1 MPSIVLVALGGG
13 LGAACRFILSSQ
25 MARLFGTAFPYGTL
39 TVNLLGGFLMGALV
53 AWLALRV
60 DGGASLRAFLG
71 VGVLGG
77 FTTFSAFSL
86 EVMLLIERQAWL
98 AAAVYMTVSV
108 MASVLA
114 LALGAALVRG
124 LA

>member
-1 MPSIVLVALGGG
+1 MPTIMLVALGGG
-13 LGAACRFILSSQ
+13 LGAACRFIVSGQ
-25 MARLFGTAFPYGTL
+25 VARLVGNAFPYGTL
-39 TVNLLGGFLMGALV
+39 AVNLLGGFLMGALV

-60 DGGASLRAFLG
+60 DGGAGLRAFLG

-77 FTTFSAFSL
+77 FTTFSAFSM

-98 AAAVYMTVSV
+98 AAAAYMSVSV
-108 MASVLA
+108 IASVLA
-114 LALGAALVRG
+114 LAMGAALVRG